1 MGYWCL
7 AEASCLNLSTM
18 EQPIA
23 ALAQRN
29 RELTILNTIAHQLN
43 GSAELSAALA
53 VALEQIT
60 AHFDL
65 QTGWIWLLDEESGK
79 KLFGRR
85 AQFASGLRGRFPQH
99 GRRLLL
105 P

>member
-1 MGYWCL
+1 
-7 AEASCLNLSTM
+7 M

-43 GSAELSAALA
+43 GSTELSAALA

-65 QTGWIWLLDEESGK
+65 QTGWIDRG
-79 KLFGRR
+79 FAPVRDGRR
-85 AQFASGLRGRFPQH
+85 YARYRH
-99 GRRLLL
+99 
-105 P
+105 